1 MKGLRRRLSVLLTL
15 SMIITHL
22 QPAVFPV
29 REFFASTLASPS
41 NATRAESVEGG
52 NTAAGSTAAKT
63 AEAGTAGLASP
74 SNASPQSGGSGA
86 GTAGTGGSGGSS
98 SSASGGSAGTGGSLQ
113 DGLLSNAEVEKLIGD
128 MIDEDDMLL
137 DGEVIF
143 DAEAFATNSDARKLQ
158 VETLQLKNALLT
170 LPEEEEP
177 SFGQPVT
184 VTFTDEAKSLPE
196 DVRARYY
203 IISQQILYVND
214 PDRAAELMKEFADL
228 ETAQYELVRAGKGSG
243 EEIKAVQEQETA
255 VWNDLTKISLS
266 QTALKELI
274 PPEGGVIA
282 TGFTMTP
289 GGEDYL
295 RIGSGESRS
304 ASFNAGYN
312 SGNGLISAELYGSI
326 TAEGVTWYP
335 VLYGFCAVI
344 PDMDGPIEYTRG
356 RIGMSSNALMGP
368 QGEDRFVIGQRG
380 PTRWQGFY
388 LVMDEPENTE
398 YGISLTAEVC
408 SVKVGT
414 VIDESLG
421 ISGSSART
429 VKVYSDEAMKKP
441 VSFRNVSV
449 MNDYGKEFGSGG
461 DTRSAGSGTSSVSYY
476 VPEGGYVAVTM
487 KKTTDQ
493 GEKLALRALEQG
505 LSVNETEE
513 ELTVV
518 LGPVSMGDDERTIT
532 LEAEVPE
539 VGRELSVRFVN
550 GSGVPAAIAQYFY
563 GRSWCFSTG
572 TRSYPTWFLADE
584 AYLEELSEAAAALHA
599 SQLAESGEAAAE
611 TRFAKAFTDA
621 VYTESD
627 GRFYGYDTWEFGL
640 TSLEN
645 ALELQ
650 VPGSVKLGGRT
661 FVPVFLSVAG
671 LSFCGS
677 SMGNALYD
685 VRLEESGDWSA
696 SKGSE
701 KGSTQLLFGRIDDAG
716 RQPAVQINYSI
727 GDYTWLTVKT
737 RLGQDTNALNGL
749 DRSVQVYTG
758 ADLASPAPFV
768 AAGYGTVQQG
778 SVDTRIFMSP
788 YSANDGDGSDLLL
801 LVPKG
806 ATVRVT
812 QQTMNGQP
820 DPVSFGVKE
829 TDPAISVKTDT
840 AEHVQYIDYGPV
852 SGKLHT
858 LTMLSEMQNVTM
870 GPDMRITFR
879 EKSGRLQDDIT
890 LYVNNWQRSYSPGQI
905 VYTADPEAVIAHFK
919 KRMDYLAQYDRYG
932 SDSAS
937 ARQWGN
943 SYYNTMSAWYEELKP
958 LIYNPVTCD
967 TGFALQIGSGGSA
980 SCTVPQYVQVGS
992 SVYYPVYLSP
1002 VRIST
1007 QGSSSS
1013 YYDSYLNSAF
1023 RRLWQVTAESTAAEF
1038 QEVGDESLT
1047 ADYSGV
1053 RGLAGT
1059 FQKDQSEVVIDL
1071 AVSLNIISVE
1081 TRFEGQNIVNDDRH
1095 TWTKRVVQILDPVTE
1110 DVVMGMELTRYGSL
1124 YGHSGIDTYYS
1135 DNRPDVDNLYKQEPN
1150 KTWYLLPEAAKLF
1163 VAQEN
1168 RFWAYISGT
1177 SEYNLHYVPQESC
1190 WGTEMGNTYL
1200 QTNPDSYFNSNYDTL
1215 KTVVITRDTETRS
1228 ITLVTEKGLEFGDNM
1243 ELVLRDVSRP
1253 LPEVEFASYGT
1264 VQISSLIDYS
1274 RPNTGWSETNR
1285 PIVYTSDPEA
1295 LLAFINRV
1303 GTREMTYAER
1313 REFMNLTVADS
1324 VAGGSVYWSTGRN
1337 QETVVTLPQTIKVGD
1352 VVYRPV
1358 YAGNFYLQPY
1368 GGGSVPKQFMNLTI
1382 QTEEQADAWR
1392 FITPADGGMYSSGIY
1407 SVLDNTKDRLTV
1419 DVEYTL
1425 EGMPLVVSTRLAQ
1438 SKVSGNGYLKR
1449 KVQVFKDEA
1458 MTQPAKFWAY
1468 SGYSNNWSDEDNAE
1482 GLIRYSQNST
1492 NAWNEFTWDEVYLIP
1507 ENSYVKVTQYGE
1519 LQSQEWQGSG
1529 YVYTTIENA
1538 IPDLHKEESWVSI
1551 TPDDPAAAAGE
1562 WTASGGPTS
1571 IEAGRD
1577 TITFVSDEETMHL
1590 TVTNGSSPLAPEA
1603 VLGLSGGIPFG
1614 GGSYYYGYSGG
1625 FMGEVIYLPRDGSET
1640 GSVFG
1645 ALSSYIDVMSQ
1656 QNNWDQRYNLQRDLS
1671 GFLNAHNAIPVEAAD
1686 MVWDLRDS
1694 GQTAAATIPKK
1705 YVRNGIEMVPYYL
1718 AEFTLL
1724 EFQAGTLRNQY
1735 GYMGEGGN
1743 EEIRTSRSHT
1753 TEFYKVVVQKND
1765 RTYTA
1770 SDGFGSGRPMVAAY
1784 PHGGASTL
1792 VLVPLDTT
1800 KESEEV
1806 TVLCAPNLLAVNTIF
1821 PDETRGGFLGGRRTV
1836 EFLGSQYDQST
1847 GRSEEVSVYGREI
1860 GGAYQTRFETQVL
1873 PPAEQAELDGV
1884 RNSLNYAT
1892 MDYLKQ
1898 VRNLLGN
1905 RKLYLV
1911 PEGAAVR
1918 ASQATG
1924 LANDPVRQTI
1934 GFEETDWYAPADDDI
1949 YGGTF
1954 RDLLTV
1960 GSTTSVKAEG
1970 PNHSL
1975 TFTVTYG
1982 EPEEKEWRLQSVWI
1996 ESLTQNENPADR
2008 DQETVDLIL
2017 RGELSMPFV
2026 PESWNTYGHLA
2037 ASVKAAESGETAGG
2051 GETAA
2056 DAGIFPAVFEEDRQT
2071 FTIAMTGIPAVS
2083 EIRLQGEYFYTK
2095 GTVDP
2100 AALQRLKTQNEASG
2114 RKLLKS
2120 GSVLRLASATEEGTA
2135 AGSGGEQLLR
2145 AGGDTGDG
2153 AESGEEETENLRTTE
2168 LQYFDLGPVIFRLNR
2183 LDLSKEWL
2191 LENEKS
2197 TASGDQV
2204 TVSLKGLLAW
2214 NNEEELVY
2222 LESRVL
2228 EEGNSWSDSFTGLP
2242 DVWRWDASPAEEGAG
2257 EQESEGGAAGG
2268 QTEKSADSGAA
2279 GGIYTPVSYELKETR
2294 AVLDLSSS
2302 SGRKLVTGL
2311 VSRIGGFSDG
2321 KAFTGTAEHWVID
2334 PDTAMDEDGE
2344 LPEGGDYIIK
2354 LGFDSVLS
2362 ASADG
2367 AVSAAVYDPS
2377 DLQQHWELVE
2387 KQIGDYPPFRI
2398 LKAEGG
2404 YLAFSDQGEL
2414 TLTEDPDDLRIA
2426 VYSQGLIRTRP
2437 ITAEDLENLTVRE
2450 QIRLIQTRD
2459 GMLLVNSGRLLTPG
2473 TNDTPPVYEDSSA
2486 GVYMVSSFS
2495 SSVPT
2500 CVTIVKVKKVTTEY
2514 QVNAQE
2520 SVITNSME
2528 PMEGEFELSITK
2540 ELKKAEAPEE
2550 AYTGSG
2556 SFYIMLYREAES
2568 RNEPGAVA
2576 DPLDSARLL
2585 VPVTVDES
2593 GAAAPR
2599 ELVFDGHTAVTVGVK
2614 GLEVLYESSQAIPLT
2629 FFSEE
2634 EEEDGADR
2642 EKAAGTESG
2651 TAETGGT
2658 SDDGENQG
2666 AKAGG
2671 SSAVTVT
2678 MNYSGYQAS
2687 VRFLSGGTA
2696 EVISQGSMEER
2707 ETSYEVQLKPYY
2719 IRETDSTGTPILKG
2733 FLPDTTSFEA
2743 RYQEDEGSF
2752 VFRPDQEE
2760 TGSVTLQNLMKDP
2773 EKTRVEVLKVWDDQN
2788 NADGSRPG
2796 QIMLSLLADGE
2807 PAEEYLVLGAA
2818 ERWQG
2823 SFENLPKY
2831 RLTEE
2836 GELAE
2841 IAYTVEET
2849 TVPSG
2854 YTVRYGAPAVSENG
2868 VNLTVTNSHTPEPEP
2883 DPTPEPDPP
2892 AEEPPTAPEPDP
2904 PAEEPPTAPEP
2915 TAPAEEPTT
2924 APEPTTPAEIPTT
2937 AAPEETTPPAAA
2949 ETSRRSSGGRSSS
2962 GGSGSRVVRSGS
2974 PVGTGI
2980 RNSHGEVLG
2989 AERVP
2994 ASEVLGAGRLPKT
3007 NEEASRQRALW
3018 LLLLLLLTIVAAGVA
3033 VLKERGEAEE

>member
-1 MKGLRRRLSVLLTL
+1 M
-15 SMIITHL
+15 
-22 QPAVFPV
+22 
-29 REFFASTLASPS
+29 
-41 NATRAESVEGG
+41 
-52 NTAAGSTAAKT
+52 
-63 AEAGTAGLASP
+63 
-74 SNASPQSGGSGA
+74 
-86 GTAGTGGSGGSS
+86 
-98 SSASGGSAGTGGSLQ
+98 
-113 DGLLSNAEVEKLIGD
+113 
-128 MIDEDDMLL
+128 
-137 DGEVIF
+137 
-143 DAEAFATNSDARKLQ
+143 
-158 VETLQLKNALLT
+158 
-170 LPEEEEP
+170 
-177 SFGQPVT
+177 
-184 VTFTDEAKSLPE
+184 
-196 DVRARYY
+196 
-203 IISQQILYVND
+203 
-214 PDRAAELMKEFADL
+214 
-228 ETAQYELVRAGKGSG
+228 
-243 EEIKAVQEQETA
+243 
-255 VWNDLTKISLS
+255 
-266 QTALKELI
+266 
-274 PPEGGVIA
+274 IA

-326 TAEGVTWYP
+326 TSEGVTWYP

-505 LSVNETEE
+505 LRVNETEE

-550 GSGVPAAIAQYFY
+550 GSGAPAAIAQYFY

-599 SQLAESGEAAAE
+599 SQLAESGEAEAE
-611 TRFAKAFTDA
+611 ARFAKAFTDA

-640 TSLEN
+640 TSMQN

-685 VRLEESGDWSA
+685 VKLEESGDWSA

-820 DPVSFGVKE
+820 DPVSFGVQE
-829 TDPAISVKTDT
+829 TDSAISVKTDT
-840 AEHVQYIDYGPV
+840 AAHVQYIDYGPV

-890 LYVNNWQRSYSPGQI
+890 LYLNNWQRSYSPGQI

-980 SCTVPQYVQVGS
+980 SCTVPQYVQVGT

-1007 QGSSSS
+1007 QGGSYSS
-1013 YYDSYLNSAF
+1013 YYDSYSNSAF
-1023 RRLWQVTAESTAAEF
+1023 RKLWQVTAESAAAEF
-1038 QEVGDESLT
+1038 MEVGDESLT

-1243 ELVLRDVSRP
+1243 ELVLRDVSSP

-1337 QETVVTLPQTIKVGD
+1337 QETVVTLPKTIKVGD

-1368 GGGSVPKQFMNLTI
+1368 GSSTLPKQFLNLTVT
-1382 QTEEQADAWR
+1382 TEEQEDAWQSVAL
-1392 FITPADGGMYSSGIY
+1392 PNESAYSRGIF
-1407 SVLDNTKDRLTV
+1407 SELDNSKDKLTV
-1419 DVEYTL
+1419 DVDYELQGT
-1425 EGMPLVVSTRLAQ
+1425 PLVVTTHLAQ
-1438 SKVSGNGYLKR
+1438 SKVYGSGYLRR
-1449 KVQVFKDEA
+1449 KIQVYQNEA
-1458 MTQPAKFWAY
+1458 MTQPAPFWG
-1468 SGYSNNWSDEDNAE
+1468 SGGYGGSWSDGSDDE

-1492 NAWNEFTWDEVYLIP
+1492 TAWSSFTWNEVYLVP
-1507 ENSYVKVTQYGE
+1507 DNSYVSVTQYGGLSE
-1519 LQSQEWQGSG
+1519 RNWENSD
-1529 YVYTTIENA
+1529 YVYTPMEVA
-1538 IPDLHKEESWVSI
+1538 IPDLHKEESWVTIS
-1551 TPDDPAAAAGE
+1551 PDNPGEAAE
-1562 WTASGGPTS
+1562 SWTAFGGPVS
-1571 IEAGRD
+1571 ASDGRN
-1577 TITFVSDEETMHL
+1577 TITFVSDEEVMSL
-1590 TVTNGSSPLAPEA
+1590 NVTNSSSPLAPEA
-1603 VLGLSGGIPFG
+1603 VLGLSGGIPLVG
-1614 GGSYYYGYSGG
+1614 NTYYYYGNNGG
-1625 FMGEVIYLPRDGSET
+1625 FMGEVIYLPKDGRET
-1640 GSVFG
+1640 GSVLG
-1645 ALSSYIDVMSQ
+1645 TLSNYLSVMSQ
-1656 QNNWDQRYNLQRDLS
+1656 PNNWDQKFNLQKNLS
-1671 GFLNAHNAIPVEAAD
+1671 GFLSAHNAIPVESEE

-1694 GQTAAATIPKK
+1694 GQTATVTFPKK
-1705 YVRNGIEMVPYYL
+1705 YVRDGIEMTPYYL

-1724 EFQAGTLRNQY
+1724 EFQAGKNPY
-1735 GYMGEGGN
+1735 GDGN
-1743 EEIRTSRSHT
+1743 EDIRSSRPHT
-1753 TEFYKVVVQKND
+1753 TEYYKIAVQKNG
-1765 RTYTA
+1765 RVYTI
-1770 SDGFGSGRPMVAAY
+1770 SDGLGSGRPMVAAY
-1784 PHGGASTL
+1784 PYGGVSHL
-1792 VLVPLDTT
+1792 MLVPLDTT

-1806 TVLCAPNLLAVNTIF
+1806 TVLCAPNLLAVNTIY

-1847 GRSEEVSVYGREI
+1847 GRSSEVPVYGREI
-1860 GGAYQTRFETQVL
+1860 GGGYQTRFENQVL

-1934 GFEETDWYAPADDDI
+1934 GVEETDWYAPADDNI

-1960 GSTTSVKAEG
+1960 GSTTPVKAEG

-1996 ESLTQNENPADR
+1996 ESLTRNENPADR

-2017 RGELSMPFV
+2017 RGELSMPFL

-2037 ASVKAAESGETAGG
+2037 ASVKAAKSGEAADSRD
-2051 GETAA
+2051 TAA

-2071 FTIAMTGIPAVS
+2071 FTITMTGIPAAS

-2120 GSVLRLASATEEGTA
+2120 GSVLRLASAAEPSE
-2135 AGSGGEQLLR
+2135 
-2145 AGGDTGDG
+2145 
-2153 AESGEEETENLRTTE
+2153 ESGETDGEEDENLRTTE
-2168 LQYFDLGPVIFRLNR
+2168 LQYFDLGPVTFRLNR

-2204 TVSLKGLLAW
+2204 TVSLKGLITG
-2214 NNEEELVY
+2214 NDEQELVY

-2228 EEGNSWSDSFTGLP
+2228 EEGNGWSDSFTGLP
-2242 DVWRWDASPAEEGAG
+2242 DVWRWDASPEEKSAG
-2257 EQESEGGAAGG
+2257 GQESEG
-2268 QTEKSADSGAA
+2268 SGAA
-2279 GGIYTPVSYELKETR
+2279 GGPADDSAEDSGGMGGAYTSVSYELKETR
-2294 AVLDLSSS
+2294 AVLDLSSG
-2302 SGRKLVTGL
+2302 SGRKLLTGL
-2311 VSRIGGFSDG
+2311 VSRIGGFADG
-2321 KAFTGTAEHWVID
+2321 KAFTGTSEHWVVD

-2377 DLQQHWELVE
+2377 DLKQHWELVE

-2414 TLTEDPDDLRIA
+2414 ILTEDPDDLRIA

-2437 ITAEDLENLTVRE
+2437 ITSVDLENLTVRE

-2459 GMLLVNSGRLLTPG
+2459 GMLMVNSGRLLAPG
-2473 TNDTPPVYEDSSA
+2473 TNDTPPVYEDPTA
-2486 GVYMVSSFS
+2486 GVYLVSSFS
-2495 SSVPT
+2495 SAVPT

-2514 QVNAQE
+2514 QVNAQK
-2520 SVITNSME
+2520 SVLTNSME

-2568 RNEPGAVA
+2568 RNAPGAVE
-2576 DPLDSARLL
+2576 DPLDPARLL

-2593 GAAAPR
+2593 GAPAPR
-2599 ELVFDGHTAVTVGVK
+2599 ELIFDGHTAVTIGVK

-2629 FFSEE
+2629 FFQEE
-2634 EEEDGADR
+2634 EEEAGIGGAKD
-2642 EKAAGTESG
+2642 EGTETGVRETDG
-2651 TAETGGT
+2651 TETGGQ
-2658 SDDGENQG
+2658 SDSGG
-2666 AKAGG
+2666 AQDANTGG

-2687 VRFLSGGTA
+2687 VRFLSGGKA
-2696 EVISQGSMEER
+2696 EVVSQGSMEEQ
-2707 ETSYEVQLKPYY
+2707 EISYEVQLKPYY

-2743 RYQEDEGSF
+2743 KYQEDEGSF
-2752 VFRPDQEE
+2752 VFHPDQKKP
-2760 TGSVTLQNLMKDP
+2760 GSVTLQNLMKDP
-2773 EKTRVEVLKVWDDQN
+2773 EKIRVEVLKLWDDQN

-2796 QIMLSLLADGE
+2796 QVMLSLLADGE

-2823 SFENLPKY
+2823 CFEDLPKY
-2831 RLTEE
+2831 RITET

-2849 TVPSG
+2849 TVPKG
-2854 YTVRYGAPAVSENG
+2854 YTVRYGVTTVSEDC
-2868 VNLTVTNSHTPEPEP
+2868 VNLTVTNSHMPEP
-2883 DPTPEPDPP
+2883 DPEPPAEELTTPDPEPPTEELKTTPDPEPP
-2892 AEEPPTAPEPDP
+2892 AEEPKTTPDPEP
-2904 PAEEPPTAPEP
+2904 PAEEPKTIPDPEP
-2915 TAPAEEPTT
+2915 PAEEQK
-2924 APEPTTPAEIPTT
+2924 TTPDPTPVAETPTT
-2937 AAPEETTPPAAA
+2937 AAPEETTPPATA
-2949 ETSRRSSGGRSSS
+2949 ETPRRSSGGGGGGGSSSRIVRSGNS
-2962 GGSGSRVVRSGS
+2962 GGSG
-2974 PVGTGI
+2974 I
-2980 RNSHGEVLG
+2980 RNPQGEVLG

-2994 ASEVLGAGRLPKT
+2994 VSEVLGAGRLPKT
-3007 NEEASRQRALW
+3007 SEEAKKHRTLW
-3018 LLLLLLLTIVAAGVA
+3018 ILLLLLISTIAAGVA
-3033 VLKERGEAEE
+3033 VLKERDDAEE